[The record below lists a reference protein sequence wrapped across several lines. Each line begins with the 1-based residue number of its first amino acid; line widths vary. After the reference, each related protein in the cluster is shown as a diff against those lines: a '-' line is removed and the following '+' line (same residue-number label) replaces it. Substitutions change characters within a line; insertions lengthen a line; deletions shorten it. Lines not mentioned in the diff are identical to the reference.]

1 MLVFVRPALCAFCV
15 IIRYFS
21 GAPSIDEDDSDDEY
35 RGDMLSHPGLPVAV
49 MRQQQTA
56 GIRRWMRSC
65 LRCGVAFFIIAAA
78 CWELVAVLELREHR
92 QRTGI
97 NGDGPL
103 CATGP
108 YGLSRHPINVGLLCT
123 ALGFTLAYPS
133 LLGLA
138 GSLIFTIHLMSK
150 TRDEEQW
157 LQDHYGLEKWEAYA
171 AMTPML
177 LPYSIYAPLVVA
189 FSACLL
195 VRLYQYFCFFSSS
208 SSSCSTFSSSSSAPF
223 SATTTTKE
231 AKTSRKPV

>member
-1 MLVFVRPALCAFCV
+1 M
-15 IIRYFS
+15 
-21 GAPSIDEDDSDDEY
+21 
-35 RGDMLSHPGLPVAV
+35 
-49 MRQQQTA
+49 
-56 GIRRWMRSC
+56 
-65 LRCGVAFFIIAAA
+65 
-78 CWELVAVLELREHR
+78 AVLELQEHR

-97 NGDGPL
+97 NEWAL

-123 ALGFTLAYPS
+123 ALGHT
-133 LLGLA
+133 GLSFPA
-138 GSLIFTIHLMSK
+138 WSCWSYIYIHLMGK

-171 AMTPML
+171 AMTPVL

-208 SSSCSTFSSSSSAPF
+208 SSCSTFSSSAHSLYNDHE
-223 SATTTTKE
+223 E